1 MMMISGDAL
10 MGNFMGEKAVKKNT
24 VIRTA
29 PAVAGDSLM
38 GNFMGVETNSGR
50 KVFDGSLAPRA
61 GVPVLSGDAL
71 LGRKDKEVF
80 AKAPVLADDALM
92 GNFMGI
98 ETEAVEIRRA
108 A

>member
-50 KVFDGSLAPRA
+50 K
-61 GVPVLSGDAL
+61 
-71 LGRKDKEVF
+71 DKEVF

>member
-10 MGNFMGEKAVKKNT
+10 MGNFMGEKAVKKNA

-61 GVPVLSGDAL
+61 GVRCSPATLCSAART
-71 LGRKDKEVF
+71 RKF
-80 AKAPVLADDALM
+80 SPRPPSWP
-92 GNFMGI
+92 
-98 ETEAVEIRRA
+98 TTP
-108 A
+108 